1 MDVFMVLVKYKA
13 VEMIYHCTHIG
24 FVAVTLSG
32 QNRLEIQLQKTAG
45 MLIYFKSVHAL
56 LMTYE

>member
-1 MDVFMVLVKYKA
+1 MALVKYKA

-32 QNRLEIQLQKTAG
+32 QIGWRYSFRKTAG
-45 MLIYFKSVHAL
+45 MVIYFKSMHAL